1 MKRRRFLTLSAAFAC
16 APGLAQASTWRGHA
30 LGAEV
35 SVTLHGPSALTGP
48 ALAEIPVSLEKIEAL
63 FSLYRPSSALSLLNA
78 RGWLHMKPAFQ
89 ELVRYC
95 DDAHRLSNTLFDPTI
110 QPLWQADAQG
120 LDLGPA
126 RALVGWDRV
135 TMTGNRLRLAP
146 GQMLTFNGIAQG
158 FATDMIRAG
167 LAKRGANQAL
177 INIGEF
183 AALGGPWRLAV
194 SDPAHGPVVTR
205 TLDGTAIATSSPGA
219 MQLASGSHILS
230 PDGRPALWSTI
241 SIEDHSATR
250 ADALS
255 TAAVFMSRGQLDT
268 LKRAAKLIRITSVD
282 HAGDIVTF

>member
-16 APGLAQASTWRGHA
+16 APGLAKASSWQGRA

-48 ALAEIPVSLEKIEAL
+48 ALAEMPASLEKIEAL

-78 RGWLHMKPAFQ
+78 RGWLDMPPAFQ
-89 ELVRYC
+89 QLVAQC

-135 TMTGNRLRLAP
+135 TKTGNRLRLAP

-158 FATDMIRAG
+158 FATDLIRTG
-167 LAKRGANQAL
+167 LAKRGATQAL

-183 AALGGPWRLAV
+183 AALGGPWRLAI
-194 SDPAHGPVVTR
+194 SDPAHGPVATR
-205 TLDGTAIATSSPGA
+205 ALHGTAIATSSPGA
-219 MQLASGSHILS
+219 MLLATGSHILS

-255 TAAVFMSRGQLDT
+255 TAAVFMTRDQLGT
-268 LKRAAKLIRITSVD
+268 LKRSAKLTRVTALDNS
-282 HAGDIVTF
+282 GDLFTL